1 MRLEYIIYFILTFI
15 FCYIVSYFLLVRKR
29 DKYDKKKVPVEVQ
42 YMVNRYK
49 LDMKNINYRKFLK
62 SISLVGSLDMSL
74 AVIIIYNVN
83 NIILQLLIGFI
94 VLILLILVSFKLLA
108 NYYIKKGLGKDERK
122 FERNRK

>member
-1 MRLEYIIYFILTFI
+1 MEYIIYFILTFI

-62 SISLVGSLDMSL
+62 SISLVGSFDMAL

-94 VLILLILVSFKLLA
+94 VLIPLILISFKLLA
-108 NYYIKKGLGKDERK
+108 NYYIKKVYK
-122 FERNRK
+122 

>member
-1 MRLEYIIYFILTFI
+1 MEYIIYFILTFI

-62 SISLVGSLDMSL
+62 SISLVGSLDMAL

-94 VLILLILVSFKLLA
+94 VLIPLILISFKLLA
-108 NYYIKKGLGKDERK
+108 NYYIKKVYK
-122 FERNRK
+122 

>member
-1 MRLEYIIYFILTFI
+1 MEYIIYFILTFI
-15 FCYIVSYFLLVRKR
+15 FCYIVSYFLLVKKR

-62 SISLVGSLDMSL
+62 SISLVGSLDMAL

-94 VLILLILVSFKLLA
+94 VLIPLILISFKLLA
-108 NYYIKKGLGKDERK
+108 NYYIKKGFGKDERK

>member
-1 MRLEYIIYFILTFI
+1 MEYIIYFILTFI
-15 FCYIVSYFLLVRKR
+15 FCYIVSYFLLVKKR

-62 SISLVGSLDMSL
+62 SISLVGSFDMAL

-83 NIILQLLIGFI
+83 NIILQLIIGFI
-94 VLILLILVSFKLLA
+94 VLIPLILISFRLLA
-108 NYYIKKGLGKDERK
+108 NYYIKKGFGKDV
-122 FERNRK
+122 